1 MNNNSRITINVD
13 GQKFSVI
20 VRLLKPEEKVRV
32 TSKMDILVSTKV
44 YVWINT
50 KIELIVSDSQY
61 AYTEKEC
68 KITNSSIKLTKVE
81 KE

>member
-20 VRLLKPEEKVRV
+20 VRLLKPEEKVRL
-32 TSKMDILVSTKV
+32 TSKMDIVVSKKV

-50 KIELIVSDSQY
+50 KIELI
-61 AYTEKEC
+61 E
-68 KITNSSIKLTKVE
+68 
-81 KE
+81 